1 LARAFDWQSKGQGFD
16 SPNLHLR
23 PPKPWRRRASLLL
36 QDFSG
41 LRWTQSPDRSI
52 TFILA
57 DHIESQNRAS
67 ICIFVSEM
75 ESRTLFLIVLFQL
88 VFLTAVAQGNKKDA
102 QLKNLEASVA
112 NARARVALNEKK
124 VADADSI
131 INSGKKM
138 IDESKTE
145 AKSVDSDS
153 RQLEKDYAA
162 RRNSLVKLTKSKEK
176 AEANRAKTELRALE
190 TGYKASNRILETRLR
205 DATKK
210 QTTGIANIQ
219 KGRTSRKNA
228 MDALKVS
235 NNTLKA
241 VQKKYDAAAGSADK
255 KPDQEKKRN

>member
-1 LARAFDWQSKGQGFD
+1 
-16 SPNLHLR
+16 
-23 PPKPWRRRASLLL
+23 
-36 QDFSG
+36 
-41 LRWTQSPDRSI
+41 
-52 TFILA
+52 
-57 DHIESQNRAS
+57 
-67 ICIFVSEM
+67 M

-88 VFLTAVAQGNKKDA
+88 VFLTAVAQENKKDA

-112 NARARVALNEKK
+112 NARDRVALNEKK

-153 RQLEKDYAA
+153 RQLEKEYAA
-162 RRNSLVKLTKSKEK
+162 KRKPLVKMTKSKEK

-190 TGYKASNRILETRLR
+190 TEYKASNRVLETRLR

-210 QTTGIANIQ
+210 QTTGISNIR
-219 KGRTSRKNA
+219 KGRTSRENA
-228 MDALKVS
+228 MEALKVS

-255 KPDQEKKRN
+255 KADQIKERK